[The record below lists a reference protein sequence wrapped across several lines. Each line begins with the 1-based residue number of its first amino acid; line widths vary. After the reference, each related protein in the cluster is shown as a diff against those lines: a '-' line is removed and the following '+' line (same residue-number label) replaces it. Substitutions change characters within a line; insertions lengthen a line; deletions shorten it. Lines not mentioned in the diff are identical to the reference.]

1 MRKILPL
8 RAWLAAGLILGSPFS
23 HAASNLVFC
32 SEGSPAGFDPAQYTT
47 GTDYDATSVTLF
59 NRLVQFERGGTRAIP
74 ALAESWDIGDDGKT
88 YTFHLRKGVKFHST
102 DYFKPTREFNA
113 DDVLFTFQRM
123 LDKNHPFRKAYPTEF
138 PYFTDMGLD
147 KNIARVEKL
156 DEHRVKF
163 TLNEVDAA
171 FIQNLAMDVASI
183 QSAEYAGQLLEA
195 GKPQQINQKPIGTGP
210 FILSRYQK
218 DAQIRFKGNKDYWK
232 PEDVKIDNLIFSIN
246 TDAAVRAQKL
256 KAGECQITLNPR
268 PADLKA
274 LQEAA
279 NLKVPSQPGFNLGY
293 IAYNVTHKP
302 FDQLEV
308 RQALDMAVNK
318 QAIIDAV
325 YQGAGQLAVNG
336 MPPTQWSYDET
347 IKDAPFD
354 PAKARELL
362 KKAGVAEGTEI
373 TLWAMPVQRPY
384 NPNAKLMAEMIQ
396 ADWAKIGIKARI
408 VSYEW
413 GEYIKRA
420 HAGEHD
426 AMLFG
431 WTGDNGDPDNWLATL
446 YGCDSING
454 NNVSK
459 WCDAA
464 YDKLV
469 KAAKRVSDQDKRSE
483 LYKQAQRILK
493 EQVPITP
500 IAHSTVYQPMNKSVH
515 DFKISPFSRNA
526 FYGVANQPWCRRHP
540 GRETTGVQK
549 NGTTRTSFL
558 CFSCPCSRTALRAF
572 RQERS
577 PRRIRPPRPGAGE
590 TGANLV
596 GKTGAMTTIK
606 GAIR

>member
-113 DDVLFTFQRM
+113 DDVLFTFERM
-123 LDKNHPFRKAYPTEF
+123 LDKDHPFRKAYPTEF

-156 DEHRVKF
+156 DEHTVKF

-362 KKAGVAEGTEI
+362 KKAGVTEGTEI

-384 NPNAKLMAEMIQ
+384 NPNAKLMAEMLQ
-396 ADWAKIGIKARI
+396 NDWAKIGIKAKI
-408 VSYEW
+408 VTYEW

-420 HAGEHD
+420 KGGEHD

-469 KAAKRVSDQDKRSE
+469 KAAKQVSDQDKRSE
-483 LYKQAQRILK
+483 LYKQAQHILK

-526 FYGVANQPWCRRHP
+526 FYGVANQP
-540 GRETTGVQK
+540 
-549 NGTTRTSFL
+549 
-558 CFSCPCSRTALRAF
+558 
-572 RQERS
+572 
-577 PRRIRPPRPGAGE
+577 
-590 TGANLV
+590 
-596 GKTGAMTTIK
+596 
-606 GAIR
+606 